1 MLCSVRLQG
10 LRSCSACSQAIDSK
24 FTNGRRC
31 ADQRFSTL
39 ALNPSSIPRAA
50 GAFAAAYPEGGPF
63 SGVVVG
69 TQPTPA
75 GKRHHVLEVTAR
87 PSAVA
92 AAAAARPDAPQTV
105 DLASLQP
112 GQTVQG

>member
-1 MLCSVRLQG
+1 M
-10 LRSCSACSQAIDSK
+10 
-24 FTNGRRC
+24 
-31 ADQRFSTL
+31 
-39 ALNPSSIPRAA
+39 
-50 GAFAAAYPEGGPF
+50 
-63 SGVVVG
+63 VVG

-87 PSAVA
+87 PSAVVA
-92 AAAAARPDAPQTV
+92 AAGAAHPDNPQAV